1 MKPLDVTRRS
11 FTVRVSE
18 PMKLRRRSS
27 MGSIDSL
34 SAIRSS
40 CTSKAKRGCT
50 DPWPRFG
57 PHAGL
62 FV

>member
-1 MKPLDVTRRS
+1 VTRS
-11 FTVRVSE
+11 SLIVRVRS
-18 PMKLRRRSS
+18 PMKLRRRIS
-27 MGSIDSL
+27 MGSMPSRSASL
-34 SAIRSS
+34 SS

-50 DPWPRFG
+50 LPWPRFG